1 LHHFPL
7 RRGYDTVGVIFR
19 NHEELKERNVEKEPY
34 ILAVDLGTSA
44 LKTALISSSGKVVGW
59 EVQDI
64 PLHILPDGGAEQDPA
79 DWWGAFLATARRI
92 IQQDLVPVESI
103 VAVCCSTQG
112 ECTVP
117 VDASGKALMN
127 VISWLDM
134 RGARHL
140 QKIIGGLIKVAGY
153 SVLKLPRYLNLT
165 GGVPTH
171 TGTDP
176 SAHMLLVR
184 HEFPDVYQKTYKF
197 LTALDYMNLC
207 LTGEFVA
214 TPDSILTSWVT
225 DNRDSAHIK
234 YDDGLLK
241 DCGISPDKFPE
252 LVQCTTVIGNLKK
265 DVAQRLG
272 LKDGVKVV
280 AGAIDVSAAAIGS
293 GAVTDFDAHIYIGT
307 SNWVAAHV
315 PFKKTD
321 LSTFM
326 ASVPCAIPG
335 KYLLIAL
342 QTTAGGNLN
351 YLRDKIL
358 FHKDELLQN
367 DHSPDVFQIF
377 DRIAAKVPPGSHGLM
392 YMPWIFGERS
402 PIDDRNARA
411 SLFNISLE
419 NTREDIIRA
428 FLEGVALNTR
438 WLMTPVE
445 KFLGR
450 KLTQL
455 NFVGGG
461 AKSDLWSQVLADV
474 MNLNIRQVRDPIQAN
489 ARGAAFIAAI
499 GLGLLTFE
507 DIPQKVQFKATYS
520 PIPENRALYDKLF
533 AEFVRYY
540 QHNKVSFKKL
550 NG

>member
-1 LHHFPL
+1 MEN
-7 RRGYDTVGVIFR
+7 G
-19 NHEELKERNVEKEPY
+19 PY
-34 ILAVDLGTSA
+34 ILAIDLGTSA
-44 LKTALISSSGKVVGW
+44 LKTALISISGKVVGW
-59 EVQDI
+59 EVQEI
-64 PLHILPDGGAEQDPA
+64 PLYVLPDGGAEQNPL
-79 DWWGAFLATARRI
+79 DWWEAFLATTKRL
-92 IQQDLVPVESI
+92 IQNELVPVETV

-117 VDASGKALMN
+117 VNAEGEALMN

-134 RGARHL
+134 RGAKHL
-140 QKIIGGLIKVAGY
+140 PKIIGGLIKVAGY
-153 SVLKLPRYLNLT
+153 NAFKLPRWISLT

-176 SAHMLLVR
+176 AAHMLLVR
-184 HEFPDVYQKTYKF
+184 YEYPEIYQKTHKF
-197 LTALDYMNLC
+197 LTALDYMNLR

-225 DNRDSAHIK
+225 DNRDSERIT
-234 YDDGLLK
+234 YDDGLLNA
-241 DCGISPDKFPE
+241 CGIAPDKFPQ
-252 LVQCTTVIGNLKK
+252 LVQCTTVIGNLKQ
-265 DVAQRLG
+265 DVARTLG
-272 LKDGVKVV
+272 LREGVKVV

-293 GAVTDFDAHIYIGT
+293 GAVNDFDAHIYIGT
-307 SNWVAAHV
+307 SNWVAVHV
-315 PFKKTD
+315 PYKKTD

-351 YLRDKIL
+351 FLRDKIL
-358 FHKDELLQN
+358 YHQDELSQQEQA
-367 DHSPDVFQIF
+367 SDVFQIF

-392 YMPWIFGERS
+392 YMPWIYGERA

-411 SLFNISLE
+411 ALFNISLE

-438 WLMTPVE
+438 WLMAPAE
-445 KFLGR
+445 KFMGR

-461 AKSDLWSQVLADV
+461 AKSDLWSQILADV

-489 ARGAAFIAAI
+489 ARGAAFIAAV
-499 GLGLLTFE
+499 GLGYLAFK
-507 DIPQKVQFKATYS
+507 DISQKVEFKATCS
-520 PIPENRALYDKLF
+520 PNPENRGLYDKLF
-533 AEFVRYY
+533 AEFVQFYH
-540 QHNKVSFKKL
+540 QNKGSYKRL
-550 NG
+550 NS